1 MGMIDTLKGIGI
13 GAGLM
18 YYLDPETGNR
28 RRALLRDSLVRSFHE
43 LSDSVDRSLRDS
55 AHRLQGV
62 VAETRGKVFPGEV
75 SEPQLVERIRARL
88 GHCVAQ
94 PSAIDVHADGNRV
107 VLSGRVAAG
116 EMELLKK
123 EVRAVPGVGEVEDR
137 LEVHQGSDAVA
148 GFSGEGNGSRGRAP
162 QLQWSPTTRVLA
174 AAIGGKLMLRC
185 LKQPSLFNA
194 ALGTLGFGLFT
205 RSVSTATMQN
215 WLAMPGFTG
224 SFELEK
230 TINIAAPVED
240 VYRVWTEYENFP
252 RFMRNVR
259 EVRDLG
265 SGRSHWT
272 VAGPLGMAVHW
283 DAVVTLCEPNRAFG
297 WRTEEGAPVAHAGV
311 VQFEPNAD
319 GSTRVKVQ
327 LSYSPPA
334 GLAGHIA
341 ASLFGADPKS
351 EMDEDLMRMKSFLE
365 TGRQTSEA
373 SQPPVGSEQV

>member
-18 YYLDPETGNR
+18 YYLDPDMGNR

-43 LSDSVDRSLRDS
+43 LSDSVDRLLRDS
-55 AHRLQGV
+55 ARRLQGV
-62 VAETRGKVFPGEV
+62 VAETRGKVFPGDA
-75 SEPQLVERIRARL
+75 SERQLVERIRARL
-88 GHCVAQ
+88 GHCVSE

-116 EMELLKK
+116 EVESLKN
-123 EVRAVPGVGEVEDR
+123 EVRAVPGVGEVEDH
-137 LEVHQGSDAVA
+137 LVVHEGMGGTGSAA
-148 GFSGEGNGSRGRAP
+148 EGNGSRGRAP

-205 RSVSTATMQN
+205 RSVSTTAMRS
-215 WLAMPGFTG
+215 WLAVPKFTG

-230 TINIAAPVED
+230 TININAPVED
-240 VYRVWTEYENFP
+240 VYRAWTEYENFP

-265 SGRSHWT
+265 NGRSHWT
-272 VAGPLGMAVHW
+272 VAGPLGAVVHW
-283 DAVVTLCEPNRAFG
+283 DAVVTLRDPNRAFG
-297 WRTEEGAPVAHAGV
+297 WQTEEGAPVAHAGV
-311 VQFEPNAD
+311 VRFESND
-319 GSTRVKVQ
+319 NGSTRVTVR
-327 LSYSPPA
+327 LTYSPPA

-341 ASLFGADPKS
+341 ASLFGADPKT

-373 SQPPVGSEQV
+373 SQPPVESEQF

>member
-18 YYLDPETGNR
+18 YYLDPDMGNR

-62 VAETRGKVFPGEV
+62 VAETRGKMFPGDI

-94 PSAIDVHADGNRV
+94 PSAIDVQADGNRV
-107 VLSGRVAAG
+107 VLSGRVAAD
-116 EMELLKK
+116 EVEPLKN
-123 EVRAVPGVGEVEDR
+123 EVRSVPGVGEVEDH
-137 LEVHQGSDAVA
+137 LEVHQGIGGTGLPA
-148 GFSGEGNGSRGRAP
+148 EGNGSRGRAP

-194 ALGTLGFGLFT
+194 ALGTLGFGLFN
-205 RSVSTATMQN
+205 RSVSTTAMRG
-215 WLAMPGFTG
+215 WLAMPEFTG

-230 TINIAAPVED
+230 TINIDAPAED
-240 VYRVWTEYENFP
+240 VYRVWTDYENFP

-265 SGRSHWT
+265 NGRSHWT
-272 VAGPLGMAVHW
+272 VAGPLGTAVHW

-319 GSTRVKVQ
+319 GSTRVTIR

-365 TGRQTSEA
+365 TGRQTGEV
-373 SQPPVGSEQV
+373 SQPPVGSEQF